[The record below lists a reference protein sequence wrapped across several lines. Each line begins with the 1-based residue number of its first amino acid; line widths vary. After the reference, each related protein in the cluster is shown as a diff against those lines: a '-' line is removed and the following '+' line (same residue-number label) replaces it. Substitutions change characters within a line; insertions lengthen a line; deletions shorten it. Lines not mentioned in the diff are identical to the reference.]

1 MHLISLCQ
9 RDIDYLL
16 RVYKNP
22 THLPTA
28 FYYINIIAFRCS
40 WYPSNTRS
48 IVEMSNSLL
57 EDGTCWKHTNG
68 KYMVKKF
75 KTPNFSKYNRK
86 LYSKIFLW
94 NQCVNQNSFL
104 IEIFLIYIL
113 WLSYN
118 FWISNFSTFLI
129 PLSKWPN
136 KTPAGIYL
144 LRVNNKNT
152 ITRCE
157 ICSKLTWNKFNTLP

>member
-94 NQCVNQNSFL
+94 NQCVTFCDFLTIFEFL
-104 IEIFLIYIL
+104 IFIPFWYLSQSDQIKPQPAFTCWELI
-113 WLSYN
+113 
-118 FWISNFSTFLI
+118 
-129 PLSKWPN
+129 
-136 KTPAGIYL
+136 KTLEQGAKY
-144 LRVNNKNT
+144 VQ
-152 ITRCE
+152 
-157 ICSKLTWNKFNTLP
+157 S